1 MVLPPQYE
9 AQNEAREREIPLAFN
24 DIWDRSRY
32 MLNVV
37 PPPKRP
43 QGWCGPIPRDGY
55 EILENKG
62 GKLVATLLANGT
74 YELMDEVRRKEFDLL
89 TARVDVAGKRA
100 HDRWLEEYAKLKA
113 EEPSR

>member
-24 DIWDRSRY
+24 DIWDRSFY
-32 MLNVV
+32 MIKVV
-37 PPPKRP
+37 PAPKRAE
-43 QGWCGPIPRDGY
+43 GWCGPIARNGY
-55 EILENKG
+55 EILETKS

-74 YELMDEVRRKEFDLL
+74 YELKDEVRRREFDLL
-89 TARVDVAGKRA
+89 TTRADKAGKEA

-113 EEPSR
+113 QEPA